1 MVKPDDSSLHPDQ
14 QRAVEELARGLL
26 DRGAGW
32 ERFPTPVP
40 DILEAAQLRV
50 APVNAFDPVQI
61 MEYVL
66 SKAGRATTT
75 LKSAISKVFGIYDA
89 DEQLIHIDGTVSAS
103 KQNFLKL
110 HEAGHH
116 QLPWHK
122 RLFRIFQDC
131 AKTLSPETAELFE
144 REANNFARF
153 ILFQGDGYG
162 RIAADYALEIK
173 SPMKLAKKFGSS
185 VYASCREFART
196 NHRPCLVYVL
206 EPIEYC
212 AQSGARAAVR
222 RIEASP
228 SFEILF
234 GKPANTV
241 ITLDHPIGHVL
252 PLGRKMT
259 RPTSVLLKDRNGDSH
274 ECLMEAFDTTY
285 NVLIIIYPV
294 KFLTA
299 TTIIMPNVFDYPV
312 SPI

>member
-1 MVKPDDSSLHPDQ
+1 MIKPDDSSLDPDQ
-14 QRAVEELARGLL
+14 MRAVEERASGLL
-26 DRGAGW
+26 DHATGW
-32 ERFPTPVP
+32 DRFPTPVP
-40 DILEAAQLRV
+40 DILEAAQLKV
-50 APVNAFDPVQI
+50 APVNAFDPGRI

-66 SKAGRATTT
+66 SRAGRATTT
-75 LKSAISKVFGIYDA
+75 LTSAISKVLGIYDA
-89 DEQLIHIDGTVSAS
+89 DEELIHIDGTVSES
-103 KQNFLKL
+103 KQNFVKL

-116 QLPWHK
+116 KLPWHK

-131 AKTLSPETAELFE
+131 EKTLSPETAELFE

-212 AQSGARAAVR
+212 AQSGPRAAVR

-234 GKPANTV
+234 GKPADTV
-241 ITLDHPIGHVL
+241 ITLDHPIGQVL
-252 PLGRKMT
+252 PLGRKMKG
-259 RPTSVLLKDRNGDSH
+259 PTPSLIKDRNGDPH
-274 ECLMEAFDTTY
+274 ECLLEAFDTTY
-285 NVLIIIYPV
+285 NVLILIYPV

-299 TTIIMPNVFDYPV
+299 TTVIMPSAFDYPV
-312 SPI
+312 PPI